1 MADNSDQIT
10 EWNGVLGEKWAEL
23 QAELDA
29 LTRPFGN
36 AALAAARVAPGE
48 AVLDIGCGCG
58 DTTFEIAGKVGPI
71 GSVHGVDVSRPM
83 LTVAGKRLKAEGL
96 AQLTFAEADASAADL
111 PANHDL
117 LFSRFGVM
125 FFDDPPAAFAH
136 MRGSLKPTARLAFC
150 CWRHP
155 RENPWAVVPLS
166 AARAALNMEAPPA
179 DPYAPGP
186 FAFADAER
194 LRGILSG
201 ARFTNIEINAYDH
214 PVRLGATPAEA
225 AENSIRFGPSG
236 RFIREMGDS
245 VLPTVLPAMAK
256 ALEPFQGK
264 DGCAPP
270 GAVWIVIAKAS

>member
-1 MADNSDQIT
+1 MADNADQIT

-29 LTRPFGN
+29 LTRPFGKQ
-36 AALAAARVAPGE
+36 ALAAARVAPGE

-58 DTTFEIAGKVGPI
+58 DTTFEIASQVGAS
-71 GSVHGVDVSRPM
+71 GQVYGVDVSRPM
-83 LTVAGKRLKAEGL
+83 LAVAGKRLKAKGL
-96 AQLTFAEADASAADL
+96 SQLTFAEADASAAEL
-111 PANHDL
+111 PGDRDL

-136 MRGSLKPTARLAFC
+136 MRKSLKPTARMAFC

-166 AARAALNMEAPPA
+166 AARAALKFEAPPA

-194 LRGILSG
+194 LKGILAG
-201 ARFTNIEINAYDH
+201 AGFTDIEIKPYDH
-214 PVRLGATPAEA
+214 PVRLGATPIEA
-225 AENSIRFGPSG
+225 AENSIRIGPSG
-236 RFIREMGDS
+236 RFIREMGDG
-245 VLPTVLPAMAK
+245 VIPTVMPAMAR

-270 GAVWIVIAKAS
+270 GAVWIVTARAG